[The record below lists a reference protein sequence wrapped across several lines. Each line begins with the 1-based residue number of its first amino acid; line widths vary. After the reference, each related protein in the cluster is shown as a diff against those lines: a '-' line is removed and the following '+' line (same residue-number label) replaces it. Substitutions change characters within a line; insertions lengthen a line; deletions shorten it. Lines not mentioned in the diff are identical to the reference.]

1 MASVPFLQD
10 MFPLRIFYKI
20 SFELTLRIWDLN
32 SDAIDSFLLSH
43 MFDLTIYIV
52 YIISYTEFRSDTLTV
67 WAIRPWVQLA
77 LRANFV
83 QLLQFLLFVQCSLFI
98 SVFAFGLCLTNIYIY
113 IYIVIMKVKKHFYLK
128 HFKVSLFWC
137 TFVIYIFV
145 FEVAVRSLWT
155 LLHLKS
161 ATQTI
166 PLFLSYLFSKLYFYQ
181 N

>member
-83 QLLQFLLFVQCSLFI
+83 QLLQFHRFVQCSRFI
-98 SVFAFGLCLTNIYIY
+98 LVLAFVSRHICFKRSLAQVITLVAEYIY
-113 IYIVIMKVKKHFYLK
+113 MYIYRQLAYSTRKN
-128 HFKVSLFWC
+128 C
-137 TFVIYIFV
+137 
-145 FEVAVRSLWT
+145 
-155 LLHLKS
+155 
-161 ATQTI
+161 
-166 PLFLSYLFSKLYFYQ
+166 
-181 N
+181 